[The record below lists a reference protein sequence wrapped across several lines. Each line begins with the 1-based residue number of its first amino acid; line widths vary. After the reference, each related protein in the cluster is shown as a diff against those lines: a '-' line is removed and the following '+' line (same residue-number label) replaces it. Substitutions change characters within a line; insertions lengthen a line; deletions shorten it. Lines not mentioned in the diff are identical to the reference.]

1 MAMNYVTTME
11 ISPVKLNLEA
21 EEHCPETVSLASMVP
36 FWDSSALLERSFL
49 TQKPSKLI
57 RVSFQVDGSSNVE
70 CLHLS
75 SDQLS
80 ILKPL

>member
-49 TQKPSKLI
+49 TQTI
-57 RVSFQVDGSSNVE
+57 QVDSCKLPGRWFV
-70 CLHLS
+70 
-75 SDQLS
+75 
-80 ILKPL
+80 KR